1 VRNLVGGLKELL
13 EMSCLLDSE
22 FGELWIDVVPIRIA
36 FTPQFVVFGLL
47 VN

>member
-1 VRNLVGGLKELL
+1 MRNLVGGSKELL
-13 EMSCLLDSE
+13 EMSCLVNPK